1 MKGIV
6 LFDDRGFSD
15 LLPLTLW
22 RSIGE
27 LRLGRK
33 LLLDRT
39 AQRLGLPIVGI
50 WSHAWLAAV
59 AAHRCGAPAN
69 KPIEEGGVLVNSRW
83 LVDETP
89 EFSPSPHVGVVGD
102 EVAFVVVDRKL
113 ADGLRPNDFLD
124 HSAEEEALSG
134 LPRMEVGGRMIRYP
148 WDIIGHV
155 GELLVQDW
163 RSSEAVI
170 ESELDA
176 RVLLVG
182 KDSIHIAQNVT
193 IHPTAVIDG
202 SFGPV
207 YISHDVLIG
216 PYVVLEGPAYIG
228 PGTRVNPHAYLHG
241 GVGIGPMC
249 KIGGE
254 IDTCILDGYANK
266 QHSGFLGHA
275 YVGSWV
281 NIGAGAE
288 NSDLKNTYSTVRVPI
303 GGSEVD
309 TGTLFFGCVIGDH
322 AKIGINAS
330 IPTGAVIGFAAMI
343 ATTRLLPKFVPS
355 FGWLTE
361 DGLATGKVD
370 LMLDAATRMM
380 VRRNVDMTDEEVE
393 LFLEN
398 GDRAKALEGGRS
410 RTAP

>member
-6 LFDDRGFSD
+6 LFDDSGFSN
-15 LLPLTLW
+15 LLPLSFW

-39 AQRLGLPIVGI
+39 AQRLGLPIEGI

-69 KPIEEGGVLVNSRW
+69 KPTEEGSVLVNSRW
-83 LVDETP
+83 LVDQSI
-89 EFSPSPHVGVVGD
+89 EFPRAPHVGVVGD

-124 HSAEEEALSG
+124 RSAEKEALSG
-134 LPRMEVGGRMIRYP
+134 IPRMEVGGRMIHYP

-155 GELLVQDW
+155 GELLVEDW
-163 RSSEAVI
+163 QPSDAVI
-170 ESELDA
+170 ECELDA
-176 RVLLVG
+176 RVLLAD
-182 KDSIHIAQNVT
+182 KDSIHIGHNAT

-202 SFGPV
+202 SSGPIF
-207 YISHDVLIG
+207 ISHDVSIG
-216 PYVVLEGPAYIG
+216 PYAVVEGPAYFG

-249 KIGGE
+249 KVGGE
-254 IDTCILDGYANK
+254 IDACIIDGYTNK

-309 TGTLFFGCVIGDH
+309 TGTLFFGSVIGDH

-343 ATTRLLPKFVPS
+343 ATTRMLPKFVPS
-355 FGWLTE
+355 FGWLTD
-361 DGLATGKVD
+361 DGLARGKVD
-370 LMLDAATRMM
+370 LMLDGATRMM

-393 LFLEN
+393 LFFEI
-398 GDRAKALEGGRS
+398 GERAKSLEQGK
-410 RTAP
+410 A